1 VFYDNVFFNLMSNI
15 ITKARVDG
23 RVKFACIK
31 LVLYAAIAVL
41 ILSFRTLKG
50 TLKAVKKSVISCFET
65 DKYSLLCECRA
76 SDVELS

>member
-1 VFYDNVFFNLMSNI
+1 MSNI
-15 ITKARVDG
+15 ITKISVDG
-23 RVKFACIK
+23 RVKFAYIN
-31 LVLYAAIAVL
+31 LFFYAAIPVL